1 MAETKDIIKAATRV
15 AAGIGGIVAGAYMGP
30 AGASAVQ
37 TAAGGVDEI
46 LDLTISEDT
55 SETKH
60 RYDRADFKARDRAQA
75 KGSAPLVRKTQARKE
90 SQRPR
95 ASIARE
101 EERTKPEA
109 RAARSDSHIAE
120 RFLRQRGWAPEHTD
134 QILSGPQPPPDTER
148 RASLDEIEDAELA
161 RAPQAPLSPEAERH
175 QQDIAYWRRALA
187 RADLP
192 SELRTHYQKRLRD
205 AGETT

>member
-15 AAGIGGIVAGAYMGP
+15 AAGIGGIVAGAYMGS

-55 SETKH
+55 SEMKH

-75 KGSAPLVRKTQARKE
+75 KGSAPRVRKTQAPKE
-90 SQRPR
+90 LQRPS
-95 ASIARE
+95 ASIAIE
-101 EERTKPEA
+101 EERTKPDA

-120 RFLRQRGWAPEHTD
+120 RFLRQRGWAPKHTD
-134 QILSGPQPPPDTER
+134 QILSGPQTPPDTER
-148 RASLDEIEDAELA
+148 RASLDEIEDPEPSP
-161 RAPQAPLSPEAERH
+161 APQAPLSPEAERR
-175 QQDIAYWRRALA
+175 QRDIAYWRRALA
-187 RADLP
+187 RADLS

-205 AGETT
+205 SGETT